1 MYGGG
6 GYHYMMRLGDDNPR
20 PQVSRTLL
28 RRVFGYARPYWP
40 RMLVLLAIII
50 VSIGLGLLT
59 PLVLR
64 DLIDHTLPAGD
75 VRRLNLLAAIL
86 IAIPA
91 GNALLRI
98 WQRALDASIGA
109 GIIFD
114 LRCALYA
121 HLQRMSLRFYT
132 TNKSGELVSRLN
144 NDVVGAQNAVT
155 NTLVDVITNVISVS
169 ATLAVMLA
177 LEWRLTLLGMAVLP
191 AFLLLGKRFSK
202 ALRETSRKLM
212 EHNARLGAIM
222 NETLNIS
229 GMLLVKLFGRR
240 REEQGRFGEQA
251 AAVRDGSVRQAV
263 VGSRFFIFMGVAT
276 AVGTA
281 AIYLVGGHLVIR
293 GALTI
298 GTVVA
303 FSAYLSQ
310 LYGPLRS
317 LSNVPVMVA
326 QSLVSFERVFEVL
339 DLPVDIEEAAD
350 AVPLTDAVG
359 HLEFRAV
366 SFRYEQDRRLLLS
379 EAKRAARAEDMAF
392 SGHRFGRSADAARIP
407 PAGNGAGVASGGPQ
421 QRSVTPETM
430 TTGIEGSPAGRESHT
445 GAEASRGRRPL
456 AGAEASPG
464 RPPLAAA
471 EASPGRPPLAAAE
484 ASRGRPPLAAA
495 EASRWRP
502 PLAGAAGGDD
512 GNGAARAGEPALH
525 QAREWAL
532 EEVSFAVT
540 PGQTVALVGPSG
552 SGKTTL
558 TYLVPRLY
566 DPSKGKI
573 LLDGR
578 DLRSLTVESLGA
590 LVGMVTQ
597 EPYLFHDTV
606 RANLRYAAP
615 DAADERIQDACRAAN
630 IHDFISALPAGYDTV
645 VGERGYRLSG
655 GEKQRLAIARVILKD
670 PRVLILDEATSHL
683 DTHAEALIQ
692 EALARVVAGRT
703 AMIVAHR
710 LSTIM
715 AADLILVFDRG
726 RIVERGTHAQ
736 LLAAGGLYHRLYE
749 LLGKDERTH
758 PSAYSVTT
766 RSPTSGVG

>member
-339 DLPVDIEEAAD
+339 DLPVDIEEAPD

-445 GAEASRGRRPL
+445 GAEASPGRPPL

-464 RPPLAAA
+464 RSA
-471 EASPGRPPLAAAE
+471 
-484 ASRGRPPLAAA
+484 
-495 EASRWRP
+495 
-502 PLAGAAGGDD
+502 PLAGAAAGDD

-566 DPSKGKI
+566 DPSKGQI

-590 LVGMVTQ
+590 QVGMVTQ
-597 EPYLFHDTV
+597 EPYLFHDSV
-606 RANLRYAAP
+606 RANLHYAAP
-615 DAADERIQDACRAAN
+615 DAGDERIQDACRAAN

>member
-1 MYGGG
+1 MAGMYGHRG
-6 GYHYMMRLGDDNPR
+6 GYGYMMRHGDDNPR
-20 PQVSRTLL
+20 PQVSGTLL
-28 RRVFGYARPYWP
+28 RRVLGYARPYWW
-40 RMLVLLAIII
+40 RMGLLLAIILAT
-50 VSIGLGLLT
+50 IGLGLLT

-64 DLIDHTLPAGD
+64 DLIDRTLPAGD
-75 VRRLNLLAAIL
+75 VGRLNLLAAVL

-91 GNALLRI
+91 VSALLRV
-98 WQRALDASIGA
+98 WQRALDAAIGA

-114 LRCALYA
+114 LRSALYA
-121 HLQRMSLRFYT
+121 HLQRMSLRFFT

-144 NDVVGAQNAVT
+144 NDVTGAQNAVT
-155 NTLVDVITNVISVS
+155 NTLVDVTTNAISVA

-202 ALRETSRKLM
+202 ALREASRKLM

-240 REEQGRFGEQA
+240 REEQRRFGGQA

-263 VGSRFFIFMGVAT
+263 VASRFFIFMGVAT

-293 GALTI
+293 DALTI

-303 FSAYLSQ
+303 FSSYLSQ

-350 AVPLTDAVG
+350 AEPLTDAVG
-359 HLEFRAV
+359 HLEFRGV
-366 SFRYEQDRRLLLS
+366 GFRYEQDRRLLLS

-392 SGHRFGRSADAARIP
+392 SGRRFGSSADAPGVA
-407 PAGNGAGVASGGPQ
+407 PAGAGVA
-421 QRSVTPETM
+421 
-430 TTGIEGSPAGRESHT
+430 PAGS
-445 GAEASRGRRPL
+445 GAGDRAGSRRDGSAPPGTTVSNPPATPADATVSAGRGGR
-456 AGAEASPG
+456 PG
-464 RPPLAAA
+464 RPETTNSGASDPSAGRLRTGAAA
-471 EASPGRPPLAAAE
+471 SPWMPAAI
-484 ASRGRPPLAAA
+484 
-495 EASRWRP
+495 
-502 PLAGAAGGDD
+502 GGP
-512 GNGAARAGEPALH
+512 GNGAPREPALH

-566 DPSKGKI
+566 DPVKGQI

-578 DLRSLTVESLGA
+578 DLRSLTVESLA
-590 LVGMVTQ
+590 RQVGMVTQ

-615 DAADERIQDACRAAN
+615 DAGDEKIEEACRTAN

-655 GEKQRLAIARVILKD
+655 GEKQRLAIARVVLKD

-683 DTHAEALIQ
+683 DTHSEALIQ

-749 LLGKDERTH
+749 LLGQEERNY
-758 PSAYSVTT
+758 PSAYSTT
-766 RSPTSGVG
+766 TSSPSIETG

>member
-1 MYGGG
+1 MYGQRG
-6 GYHYMMRLGDDNPR
+6 GYRYLLRHGDDNPR
-20 PQVSRTLL
+20 PQVTRMLL
-28 RRVFGYARPYWP
+28 RRVLGYARPYWW
-40 RMLVLLAIII
+40 RMLLLLAIILAT
-50 VSIGLGLLT
+50 IGLGLLT

-64 DLIDHTLPAGD
+64 DLIDRTLPAGD
-75 VRRLNLLAAIL
+75 VRRLNLLAAVL
-86 IAIPA
+86 IAIPVA
-91 GNALLRI
+91 NALLRI
-98 WQRALDASIGA
+98 WQRALDAAIGA

-114 LRCALYA
+114 LRSALYS
-121 HLQRMSLRFYT
+121 HLQRMSLRFFT

-144 NDVVGAQNAVT
+144 NDVAGAQNAVT
-155 NTLVDVITNVISVS
+155 NTLVDVVTNVVSVA
-169 ATLAVMLA
+169 ATLSVMLA
-177 LEWRLTLLGMAVLP
+177 LEWRLTLLGMVVLP
-191 AFLLLGKRFSK
+191 AFLLLGKRFAR

-240 REEQGRFGEQA
+240 REEQRRFGEQA
-251 AAVRDGSVRQAV
+251 GAVRDGSVRQAV
-263 VGSRFFIFMGVAT
+263 VASRFFIFMGVAT

-293 GALTI
+293 EALSI

-303 FSAYLSQ
+303 FSAYLTQ
-310 LYGPLRS
+310 LYRPLSS
-317 LSNVPVMVA
+317 LSNVPVTVA

-350 AVPLTDAVG
+350 AEPLADAVG

-366 SFRYEQDRRLLLS
+366 SFRYERDGRLLLS
-379 EAKRAARAEDMAF
+379 EARRAARAEDMAF
-392 SGHRFGRSADAARIP
+392 SGSRFGSPTDAAGSPPAGDGAGAGARVASRRGGSVPPGPTSADRTGAP
-407 PAGNGAGVASGGPQ
+407 PAETGAGNGAADG
-421 QRSVTPETM
+421 QRRGHPKAFRGA
-430 TTGIEGSPAGRESHT
+430 TTESPASAVDGHSE
-445 GAEASRGRRPL
+445 
-456 AGAEASPG
+456 AGAETSP
-464 RPPLAAA
+464 
-471 EASPGRPPLAAAE
+471 
-484 ASRGRPPLAAA
+484 
-495 EASRWRP
+495 WRP
-502 PLAGAAGGDD
+502 TVIGGSGGGDA
-512 GNGAARAGEPALH
+512 GTGGGRAREPAVH

-566 DPSKGKI
+566 DPVKGQI

-578 DLRSLTVESLGA
+578 DLRSLTVESVA
-590 LVGMVTQ
+590 RQVGMVTQ
-597 EPYLFHDTV
+597 EPYLFHDSV

-615 DAADERIQDACRAAN
+615 EAGDGRIEEACRAAN

-692 EALARVVAGRT
+692 EALARVVTGRT

-726 RIVERGTHAQ
+726 RIVERGSHAD
-736 LLAAGGLYHRLYE
+736 LLAAGGLYYRLYQ
-749 LLGKDERTH
+749 LLGREQRRYS
-758 PSAYSVTT
+758 SAYSTT
-766 RSPTSGVG
+766 TSSPSTETG

>member
-1 MYGGG
+1 
-6 GYHYMMRLGDDNPR
+6 
-20 PQVSRTLL
+20 
-28 RRVFGYARPYWP
+28 
-40 RMLVLLAIII
+40 
-50 VSIGLGLLT
+50 
-59 PLVLR
+59 
-64 DLIDHTLPAGD
+64 
-75 VRRLNLLAAIL
+75 
-86 IAIPA
+86 
-91 GNALLRI
+91 
-98 WQRALDASIGA
+98 
-109 GIIFD
+109 
-114 LRCALYA
+114 
-121 HLQRMSLRFYT
+121 
-132 TNKSGELVSRLN
+132 
-144 NDVVGAQNAVT
+144 
-155 NTLVDVITNVISVS
+155 
-169 ATLAVMLA
+169 
-177 LEWRLTLLGMAVLP
+177 
-191 AFLLLGKRFSK
+191 
-202 ALRETSRKLM
+202 
-212 EHNARLGAIM
+212 
-222 NETLNIS
+222 
-229 GMLLVKLFGRR
+229 MLLVKLFGRR

-339 DLPVDIEEAAD
+339 DLPVDIEEAPD

-366 SFRYEQDRRLLLS
+366 GFRYERDQRLLLS

-392 SGHRFGRSADAARIP
+392 SGQRFDRSEDAAPSR
-407 PAGNGAGVASGGPQ
+407 PAGNGAGAGAVSGGPQ

-430 TTGIEGSPAGRESHT
+430 RTGIEGSPAGRESHT
-445 GAEASRGRRPL
+445 GAEASPGRPPV

-464 RPPLAAA
+464 RPPLAGAEASPGRLPVAGA
-471 EASPGRPPLAAAE
+471 EASPGRPPLAGAE
-484 ASRGRPPLAAA
+484 ASRGRPPLAGA
-495 EASRWRP
+495 EATPWWP
-502 PLAGAAGGDD
+502 APLVGATGGD
-512 GNGAARAGEPALH
+512 GAARAGEPALH

-566 DPSKGKI
+566 DPVKGKI

-590 LVGMVTQ
+590 QVGMVTQ

-606 RANLRYAAP
+606 RANLQYAAP
-615 DAADERIQDACRAAN
+615 DAGDERIQDACRAAN

>member
-1 MYGGG
+1 MAGMYGG
-6 GYHYMMRLGDDNPR
+6 YRYLLRHGDDNPR
-20 PQVSRTLL
+20 PQVTRMLL
-28 RRVFGYARPYWP
+28 RRVLGYARPYWG
-40 RMLVLLAIII
+40 RMLLLLAIILAT
-50 VSIGLGLLT
+50 IGLGLLT

-64 DLIDHTLPAGD
+64 ELIDRTLPAGD
-75 VRRLNLLAAIL
+75 VRRLNLLAAVL
-86 IAIPA
+86 IAIPVA
-91 GNALLRI
+91 NALLRI
-98 WQRALDASIGA
+98 WQRALDAAIGA

-114 LRCALYA
+114 LRSALYA
-121 HLQRMSLRFYT
+121 HLQRMSLRFFT

-144 NDVVGAQNAVT
+144 NDVAGAQNAVT
-155 NTLVDVITNVISVS
+155 NTLVDVVTNVVSVA
-169 ATLAVMLA
+169 ATLSVMLA
-177 LEWRLTLLGMAVLP
+177 LEWRLTLLGMVVLP
-191 AFLLLGKRFSK
+191 AFLLLGKRFAT
-202 ALRETSRKLM
+202 ALREASRKLM

-240 REEQGRFGEQA
+240 REEQRRFGEQA
-251 AAVRDGSVRQAV
+251 GAVRDGSVRQAV
-263 VGSRFFIFMGVAT
+263 VASRFFIFMGVAT

-293 GALTI
+293 EALSI

-303 FSAYLSQ
+303 FSAYLTQ
-310 LYGPLRS
+310 LYRPLSS

-339 DLPVDIEEAAD
+339 DLPVDIDEAAD
-350 AVPLTDAVG
+350 AQPLTDAVG

-366 SFRYEQDRRLLLS
+366 SFRYERDRRLLLS
-379 EAKRAARAEDMAF
+379 EARRAARAEDMAF
-392 SGHRFGRSADAARIP
+392 SGARFGSPTDGPGSP
-407 PAGNGAGVASGGPQ
+407 PAGNGAGARVAGRRGGSVPPATMAADSPATAAGGKVRTGMGG
-421 QRSVTPETM
+421 RSVAPA
-430 TTGIEGSPAGRESHT
+430 TTRRAVPDATDGHEFRG
-445 GAEASRGRRPL
+445 GAEERAWMPAATGV
-456 AGAEASPG
+456 AGAETSP
-464 RPPLAAA
+464 
-471 EASPGRPPLAAAE
+471 
-484 ASRGRPPLAAA
+484 
-495 EASRWRP
+495 WRP
-502 PLAGAAGGDD
+502 AAIGGSGGAAGGT
-512 GNGAARAGEPALH
+512 GGGRTQEPAQH

-532 EEVSFAVT
+532 EEVSFSAA

-566 DPSKGKI
+566 DPVRGQI

-578 DLRSLTVESLGA
+578 DLRSLTVESVA
-590 LVGMVTQ
+590 RQVGMVTQ

-615 DAADERIQDACRAAN
+615 AAGDGQIEAACRAAN

-726 RIVERGTHAQ
+726 RIVERGTHTG
-736 LLAAGGLYHRLYE
+736 LLAAGGLYHRLYQ
-749 LLGKDERTH
+749 LLGKAGRSYS
-758 PSAYSVTT
+758 SAYSTT
-766 RSPTSGVG
+766 TSSPTTDTG

>member
-1 MYGGG
+1 
-6 GYHYMMRLGDDNPR
+6 
-20 PQVSRTLL
+20 
-28 RRVFGYARPYWP
+28 
-40 RMLVLLAIII
+40 MLVLLAIII

-64 DLIDHTLPAGD
+64 DLIDHYMLRLGDDNPRPQVSRTL
-75 VRRLNLLAAIL
+75 RRVFGYARPYLLAAIL

-430 TTGIEGSPAGRESHT
+430 RTGIEGSPAGRESHT
-445 GAEASRGRRPL
+445 GAEASPGRPPLAGAEASPWRPPL

-464 RPPLAAA
+464 RPPLAGA
-471 EASPGRPPLAAAE
+471 EASPGRPPLAGAE
-484 ASRGRPPLAAA
+484 ASPGRPPLAGA
-495 EASRWRP
+495 EASPGRSA

>member
-339 DLPVDIEEAAD
+339 DLPVDIKEAAD
-350 AVPLTDAVG
+350 AEPLTDAVG

-392 SGHRFGRSADAARIP
+392 SGQRFGRSADAARIP

-445 GAEASRGRRPL
+445 GAEASPGRPPL

-471 EASPGRPPLAAAE
+471 EASPGRPPLAGAE
-484 ASRGRPPLAAA
+484 ASA
-495 EASRWRP
+495 WRSA

-606 RANLRYAAP
+606 RANLQYAAP

-655 GEKQRLAIARVILKD
+655 GEKQRVAIARVILKD

>member
-1 MYGGG
+1 MGGMYGRGG
-6 GYHYMMRLGDDNPR
+6 GYRYLLRHGEDNPR
-20 PQVSRTLL
+20 PRVTGTLL
-28 RRVFGYARPYWP
+28 RRVFGYARPYWW
-40 RMLVLLAIII
+40 RMLLLLAIILAT
-50 VSIGLGLLT
+50 IGLGLLT

-64 DLIDHTLPAGD
+64 DLIDRTLPAGD
-75 VRRLNLLAAIL
+75 VGRLNVLAAVL
-86 IAIPA
+86 IAIPVA
-91 GNALLRI
+91 NALLRI
-98 WQRALDASIGA
+98 WQRALDAAIGA

-114 LRCALYA
+114 LRSALYA
-121 HLQRMSLRFYT
+121 HLQRMSLRFFT

-144 NDVVGAQNAVT
+144 NDVAGAQNAVT
-155 NTLVDVITNVISVS
+155 NTLVDVITNVVSVA
-169 ATLAVMLA
+169 ATLTVMLA
-177 LEWRLTLLGMAVLP
+177 LEWRLTLLGMVVLP
-191 AFLLLGKRFSK
+191 AFLLLGKRFAT
-202 ALRETSRKLM
+202 ALREASRKLM

-240 REEQGRFGEQA
+240 REEQRRFGGQA
-251 AAVRDGSVRQAV
+251 AAVRDANVRQAV
-263 VGSRFFIFMGVAT
+263 VASRFFIFMGVAT

-293 GALTI
+293 EALSI

-303 FSAYLSQ
+303 FSAYLTQ
-310 LYGPLRS
+310 LYRPLSS

-339 DLPVDIEEAAD
+339 DLPVDIDEAPD
-350 AVPLTDAVG
+350 AEPLTDAVG
-359 HLEFRAV
+359 HLEFRSV
-366 SFRYEQDRRLLLS
+366 SFRYERDQRLLLS

-392 SGHRFGRSADAARIP
+392 TGDRARPGTGAPPARRAAGGSGTGGPPAEAADPAAAASPWQPVAISEPGHRGRAGDGRASASGSRDAVTS
-407 PAGNGAGVASGGPQ
+407 AGGQDVNGDGAGDG
-421 QRSVTPETM
+421 T
-430 TTGIEGSPAGRESHT
+430 
-445 GAEASRGRRPL
+445 
-456 AGAEASPG
+456 AEASP
-464 RPPLAAA
+464 
-471 EASPGRPPLAAAE
+471 
-484 ASRGRPPLAAA
+484 
-495 EASRWRP
+495 WRP
-502 PLAGAAGGDD
+502 ALLGGSSRAETGGGD
-512 GNGAARAGEPALH
+512 RSRKPALH

-532 EEVSFAVT
+532 DEVSFAVT

-566 DPSKGKI
+566 DPVKGRI

-578 DLRSLTVESLGA
+578 DLRSLTVESLA
-590 LVGMVTQ
+590 AQVGMVTQ
-597 EPYLFHDTV
+597 EPYLFHDSV

-615 DAADERIQDACRAAN
+615 GAGNEQIEEACRAAN

-726 RIVERGTHAQ
+726 RIVERGTHAG
-736 LLAAGGLYHRLYE
+736 LLAADGLYHRLYK
-749 LLGKDERTH
+749 LLGKEERNY
-758 PSAYSVTT
+758 PSAYSTT
-766 RSPTSGVG
+766 TSSPSTDTG

>member
-6 GYHYMMRLGDDNPR
+6 GYHYMMRHGDDNPR

-50 VSIGLGLLT
+50 GSIGLGLLT

-64 DLIDHTLPAGD
+64 DLIDRTLPAGD

-91 GNALLRI
+91 ANALLRI
-98 WQRALDASIGA
+98 WQRALDASIGS

-281 AIYLVGGHLVIR
+281 AIYLVGGHLVIQ

-407 PAGNGAGVASGGPQ
+407 PAGNGAGAGAASGGPQ

-430 TTGIEGSPAGRESHT
+430 RTGIEGSPAGRESHT

-471 EASPGRPPLAAAE
+471 EAS
-484 ASRGRPPLAAA
+484 
-495 EASRWRP
+495 RWRP
-502 PLAGAAGGDD
+502 PLAGAARGDD

-606 RANLRYAAP
+606 RANLHYAAP
-615 DAADERIQDACRAAN
+615 DAGDERIQDACRAAN